1 MATEMMSL
9 AERVK
14 EQLAEVTGFS
24 SVAVVGASKD
34 EEGWHF
40 SVDMV
45 EMTRIPNSTDVIGT
59 YLVSLDQEGKLVKF
73 EKKRSRLRGEPCEE
87 GEEG

>member
-24 SVAVVGASKD
+24 SIAVVGAHKD
-34 EEGWHF
+34 EEGWHIT
-40 SVDMV
+40 VDMV
-45 EMTRIPNSTDVIGT
+45 EMARIPESSDIVGT
-59 YLVSLDQEGKLVKF
+59 YVVTLDQEGKLVKF
-73 EKKRSRLRGEPCEE
+73 EKKRSRLRGQPYEE
-87 GEEG
+87 R